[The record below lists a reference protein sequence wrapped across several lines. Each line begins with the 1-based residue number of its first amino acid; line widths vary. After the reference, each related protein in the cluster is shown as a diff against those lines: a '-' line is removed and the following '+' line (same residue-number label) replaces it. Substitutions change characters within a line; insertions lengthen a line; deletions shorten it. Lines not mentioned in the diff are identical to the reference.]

1 LIPQSDIKGVFT
13 AVQNAKVERGVVPFE
28 NSTNGSVIQTL
39 DLFADIKNENPSIR
53 VCGEALVPVQHCL
66 LGRRRDPPSIT
77 SENGNLG
84 TSSIPQKSKTEP
96 EPQDFSYIQKLYS
109 HPQAWTQCT
118 PFLTQHL
125 SHAKREDTTSTS
137 QAAELVANDPTGTS
151 AAICSRLS
159 AELYNLD
166 ILVAGIEEKEGNT
179 TKFLLLQQKPINSPI
194 APSTSLTLKE
204 PILYPSET
212 RNNLNTTTEEGP
224 PKSLLTFTVP
234 HSDPGA
240 LGRALGVF
248 GTYEINLT
256 SMHTRPSGERA
267 WHYLFF
273 IELEGQRGD
282 VKVESALGELSKVV
296 EKLRICGSWRG
307 VSR

>member
-1 LIPQSDIKGVFT
+1 MVPQADIKGVFT
-13 AVQNAKVERGVVPFE
+13 AVQNATVQRGVVPYE

-39 DLFADIKNENPSIR
+39 DLFANINNENPSIR

-66 LGRRRDPPSIT
+66 LGRRQTTTT
-77 SENGNLG
+77 SL
-84 TSSIPQKSKTEP
+84 PEP
-96 EPQDFSYIQKLYS
+96 EYQDFSDIQRLYS

-118 PFLTQHL
+118 PFLTKYL
-125 SHAKREDTTSTS
+125 SHARREDTTSTS
-137 QAAELVANDPTGTS
+137 QAADLVSKDPTGRS
-151 AAICSRLS
+151 AAICSKLS

-166 ILVAGIEEKEGNT
+166 ILVEGMEEKEGNT
-179 TKFLLLQQKPINSPI
+179 TKFLLLRQVPEST
-194 APSTSLTLKE
+194 TSLSESSSVLGA
-204 PILYPSET
+204 PNPYASET
-212 RNNLNTTTEEGP
+212 RLATADVKGP

-248 GTYEINLT
+248 GTYGINLT

-273 IELEGQRGD
+273 IELEGMRGD
-282 VKVESALGELSKVV
+282 SRVEAALGELSKMVD
-296 EKLRICGSWRG
+296 KLRICGSWRG
-307 VSR
+307 V

>member
-1 LIPQSDIKGVFT
+1 LIPQSDIKCVFT
-13 AVQNAKVERGVVPFE
+13 AVQNLKVQRGVVPFE

-39 DLFADIKNENPSIR
+39 DLFADIKNDNPSIR

-66 LGRRRDPPSIT
+66 LGRRRSD
-77 SENGNLG
+77 N
-84 TSSIPQKSKTEP
+84 
-96 EPQDFSYIQKLYS
+96 QDFPYIKKLYS

-118 PFLTQHL
+118 PFLTAHL

-137 QAAELVANDPTGTS
+137 QAAELVAADPTGTS

-159 AELYNLD
+159 AELYSLD
-166 ILVAGIEEKEGNT
+166 ILAAGIEEKEGNT
-179 TKFLLLQQKPINSPI
+179 TKFLLLRQ
-194 APSTSLTLKE
+194 APSLPPEDAPTTAPSQIPALEKST
-204 PILYPSET
+204 PYPSET
-212 RNNLNTTTEEGP
+212 RTITEGDEGP

-248 GTYEINLT
+248 GKWNINLT

-273 IELEGQRGD
+273 IELEGMRGD
-282 VKVESALGELSKVV
+282 HAVESALGDLSTMV

-307 VSR
+307 V

>member
-13 AVQNAKVERGVVPFE
+13 AVQNLKVQRGVVPFE
-28 NSTNGSVIQTL
+28 NNTNGSVIQTL

-66 LGRRRDPPSIT
+66 LGRRRPD
-77 SENGNLG
+77 N
-84 TSSIPQKSKTEP
+84 
-96 EPQDFSYIQKLYS
+96 QDLSYIKKLYS

-118 PFLTQHL
+118 PFLTANL
-125 SHAKREDTTSTS
+125 SHAKRQDTTSTS
-137 QAAELVANDPTGTS
+137 QAAELVATDPTGTS

-166 ILVAGIEEKEGNT
+166 ILAAGIEEKEGNT
-179 TKFLLLQQKPINSPI
+179 TKFLLLRQAPTPQPQDAPTT
-194 APSTSLTLKE
+194 APSQIPTLTK
-204 PILYPSET
+204 PTPYPSET
-212 RNNLNTTTEEGP
+212 RTTTEGP

-248 GTYEINLT
+248 GKWNINLT

-273 IELEGQRGD
+273 IELEGMRGEHT
-282 VKVESALGELSKVV
+282 VESALGNLSTMV

-307 VSR
+307 VRDVGERGL

>member
-1 LIPQSDIKGVFT
+1 MIPQSDIKGVFT
-13 AVQNAKVERGVVPFE
+13 AVQNVKVQRGVVPFE
-28 NSTNGSVIQTL
+28 NSTNGSVIQTF
-39 DLFADIKNENPSIR
+39 DLFADIKNENASIR

-66 LGRRRDPPSIT
+66 LGRSRDS
-77 SENGNLG
+77 
-84 TSSIPQKSKTEP
+84 
-96 EPQDFSYIQKLYS
+96 QDFSYIKKLYS

-118 PFLTQHL
+118 PFLTANL

-137 QAAELVANDPTGTS
+137 QAAELVAADPTGTS

-159 AELYNLD
+159 AELYSLD
-166 ILVAGIEEKEGNT
+166 ILAAGIEEKEGNT
-179 TKFLLLQQKPINSPI
+179 TKFLLLRQ
-194 APSTSLTLKE
+194 APSSTPEDAPTTTNSQFLPLAKPT
-204 PILYPSET
+204 PYPSET
-212 RNNLNTTTEEGP
+212 SCTTEGYDGP

-248 GTYEINLT
+248 GKWNINLT

-273 IELEGQRGD
+273 IELEGMRGEHA
-282 VKVESALGELSKVV
+282 VESALGDLSTMV

-307 VSR
+307 V